1 MFKFFTEA
9 TALCTA
15 RMMFGDEKVAKEV
28 FDQEYDAGFVSRHP
42 NQLAGL
48 WQSHVESKP

>member
-1 MFKFFTEA
+1 MFQFFLES

-15 RMMFGDEKVAKEV
+15 RMIHGDEAVANWV
-28 FDQEYDAGFVSRHP
+28 FDQDYDPDFVSRHP

-48 WQSHVESKP
+48 FEATYDNE